1 VSKTFTRILRGL
13 RRTTSSGRFLPEI
26 DGVRFLSISWVVLTH
41 IIGQFAFKLQR
52 NLDGHFWQIIGVGS
66 FGVLIF
72 FSLSGFI
79 LALPF
84 AEWRICGGKPITLK
98 RYYLRRLTRIE
109 PPYLVNLASVFALVP
124 LLSRLHTGYLQQ
136 AKHGVA
142 SAFYLHGL
150 LFHSPSSLNPVAW
163 SLEIEAQFYL
173 LAPCLALLFL
183 QKSTLARRLALLAAM
198 ALLGFASGSG
208 LLAVPAL
215 RYTLLR
221 FLPYFLAGFY
231 VADLYCTSWNRAPR
245 HQLRWDLV
253 TILTA
258 VCILIFLLPPVNALH
273 YVDNTTRLGKVPTA
287 ITILLPFLL
296 IPFLMGAF
304 RSRIFQRFMTLL
316 PVTVIGGMCYT
327 IYLYHFVII
336 AAVTRP
342 LFKLFKPGMAVEPQ
356 VWITLALTIP
366 PVVVLSAVLF
376 ALIEKPFMNFGVAKK
391 TPVVRSPIYDHVS
404 VGETDRLTSSQA
416 LDGEE
421 SESRR
426 TDIVST
432 PVPAKG
438 HRSTSM

>member
-1 VSKTFTRILRGL
+1 VSKTLTRILRGL

-26 DGVRFLSISWVVLTH
+26 DGVRFLSISWVVLFH
-41 IIGQFAFKLQR
+41 AIGQVVFKLHED
-52 NLDGHFWQIIGVGS
+52 LPDSHLWQIIGVGS
-66 FGVLIF
+66 FGVWIF

-84 AEWRICGGKPITLK
+84 AEWRICGDKPVRLK

-109 PPYLVNLASVFALVP
+109 PPYLVNLASLFALLP
-124 LLSRLHTGYLQQ
+124 LLARPHAGYFQE
-136 AKHGVA
+136 AKHAVA

-150 LFHSPSSLNPVAW
+150 VFHYPSSLNSIYW

-183 QKSTLARRLALLAAM
+183 LKSTLARRLALLAAM

-208 LLAVPAL
+208 MLVVPAL
-215 RYTLLR
+215 RDTLLR

-245 HQLRWDLV
+245 HQLRWDLL

-258 VCILIFLLPPVNALH
+258 VCILVFLLPPVNAIH
-273 YVDNTTRLGKVPTA
+273 YVDNTTRLGKGTTA

-296 IPFLMGAF
+296 IPFLTGAF

-327 IYLYHFVII
+327 IYLYHFIII

-342 LFKLFKPGMAVEPQ
+342 LFKLFKSGMAVEPQ
-356 VWITLALTIP
+356 LWITLALTIP

-376 ALIEKPFMNFGVAKK
+376 ALIEKPFMNFGTAKK
-391 TPVVRSPIYDHVS
+391 PGSCTSPTCDHVS
-404 VGETDRLTSSQA
+404 VGETEGDVA
-416 LDGEE
+416 FFAEN
-421 SESRR
+421 
-426 TDIVST
+426 
-432 PVPAKG
+432 
-438 HRSTSM
+438 